1 MPLPI
6 PPYTY
11 DDPRIAYDEVCFFYD
26 GDGYDAVC
34 LAGPA
39 IVALPGG
46 ASTSSSATR
55 RSKGNAPLLPFINI
69 FIQAEVVEVN
79 DDVLLEEEATNYVR
93 FSGENTPIAIQVNN
107 IKMEMDRPYIT
118 GQLIKAVAGSEDF
131 NEEMPIGKVELQP
144 VEEYQDIKV
153 EAELVKEEEVRQT
166 VTADIIKG
174 KP

>member
-1 MPLPI
+1 MPLPT

-46 ASTSSSATR
+46 LSSSSSAR
-55 RSKGNAPLLPFINI
+55 RRRHITPLPFLNI
-69 FIQAEVVEVN
+69 FIQAEVAEVN
-79 DDVLLEEEATNYVR
+79 DDVLMEEDGTNYVR

-144 VEEYQDIKV
+144 IEEYQDIKV
-153 EAELVKEEEVRQT
+153 EAELVKEDEPEHT
-166 VTADIIKG
+166 VTADIIKER
-174 KP
+174 K